1 MFIRRILFY
10 ILSANLLTVVAA
22 LSQTVITGRLTDVET
37 GHAIPDAIVKAI
49 KADTTRAVLAYTIT
63 DTEGRYRLS
72 LAEQQQPIELEF
84 AVLGYRTV
92 SRRVAAQ
99 SATIDQTLAPS
110 AFKLKEVTV
119 KAAPISSHGDTLNYN
134 VASFIAPTDRTVEDI
149 LRKLPGITVKPGG
162 GIEYQGKAINKFYIE
177 GLDMLGGR
185 YTLAT
190 RNIGADQITSVQV
203 YENHQP
209 VRLLKNID
217 FSENAALNIK
227 LKNKGM
233 TRPAGNVLGGIGY
246 RPGMLYRAELFGFIA
261 HTKGQMLATLKGDNC
276 SAEAGYELTDHFG
289 RGGENKADGLIP
301 DLPFTVPGDVKTRTR
316 RSSGASA
323 SLNTIR
329 RTGSYSTLTFNL
341 GYAEARR
348 RYERESVSTYF
359 VATDSAIIARE
370 SLSTD
375 AADHDLTASVVYE
388 KNAEQEFV
396 SNTADFR
403 FGFGEA
409 DTRLQLPA
417 ELRQRFTQRQ
427 AALNNRLSLMWRR
440 GTNVYRLQSH
450 IRGSVVPGNRLTVD
464 GSNHARLVTQRVLGQ
479 SLYTNH
485 STSFVKGLNAYHNLW
500 FDVTM
505 ETEHDRVD
513 TDLDNRTMP
522 LQARNL
528 NGGYRLQPVVTP
540 SYVFDRDRVRI
551 KLDIPVRYVH
561 IRYRD
566 RQSAET
572 FRYDR
577 PYVGARINTRYTIS
591 PGFSVTAGAGIT
603 HTTGDMLSFLI
614 HPVQHSYNKLSGG
627 ESGRLAYRRTSSL
640 TAGYLFRNTME
651 GFFSTLNVAVGRT
664 HHNILKGETVAPDGS
679 ITSRT
684 TGTTNDADMVT
695 GTFYIAKNFHDQNT
709 TIALTSSYTQTSGER
724 SRQGLRVQHV
734 NRIMSLNPSLNVRAF
749 DWMIVRI
756 RGMFDRFTQTVRTGT
771 INTESVI
778 QSWGLDAD
786 LTLLPLRNVELFGQ
800 TNYRNHPSEDNR
812 RTQRWLVDVGIRYQ
826 PSRVIE
832 LELKLQNLTDADTY
846 TDIRYRDTDMF
857 VTTFGLRPA
866 SGIVSLKYSF

>member
-1 MFIRRILFY
+1 MSIRRILFY

-227 LKNKGM
+227 LKNKSM

-540 SYVFDRDRVRI
+540 SYV
-551 KLDIPVRYVH
+551 
-561 IRYRD
+561 
-566 RQSAET
+566 
-572 FRYDR
+572 
-577 PYVGARINTRYTIS
+577 
-591 PGFSVTAGAGIT
+591 SVTAGAGIT